1 MPKIGITK
9 GERPTTNIGGTI
21 PGARVQTEVKKKKSR
36 AEHKYPSYF
45 LFLEYRFDK
54 TNYLVTPF
62 HDKLH
67 APNCESK

>member
-1 MPKIGITK
+1 MSKIGIIKT
-9 GERPTTNIGGTI
+9 ESPTTNIGGTI
-21 PGARVQTEVKKKKSR
+21 PGARVWTELKKRR

-45 LFLEYRFDK
+45 LLLEYRFDK
-54 TNYLVTPF
+54 TNYLDTPF

>member
-9 GERPTTNIGGTI
+9 GERPTTNTGDTI
-21 PGARVQTEVKKKKSR
+21 PGARVRTEYIKKKGR

-45 LFLEYRFDK
+45 LLLEYRFDK

-62 HDKLH
+62 HDKLY
-67 APNCESK
+67 ALNCESK